1 MSVPFLISVIIALGG
16 LFLAYLF
23 ADRVLDNKVK
33 ALVNDVSKSQKGLL
47 AIMRLILKM
56 EELSKLLDR
65 DVKDDVEHLR
75 KIMDDSGSI
84 YLEATKLLTSLPE
97 DEDPE
102 VKRVIIRYQETAKKI
117 LDRFSL
123 LHAKAQQKA

>member
-1 MSVPFLISVIIALGG
+1 
-16 LFLAYLF
+16 
-23 ADRVLDNKVK
+23 
-33 ALVNDVSKSQKGLL
+33 
-47 AIMRLILKM
+47 
-56 EELSKLLDR
+56 
-65 DVKDDVEHLR
+65 VEHLR